1 MPANRRSLVI
11 TNAYGRRLKVIESRV
26 VEQSRRTWQVT
37 GDFDADYAAW
47 FSVMAPAVAAAQA
60 LNLRLTSAYLG
71 AFQSSETGR
80 VVKPPEIPTE
90 PYVGR
95 TRDGRTFE
103 EGWTSPP
110 IKSKVAMA
118 QGATIEE
125 AAKIGFEASSNLIK
139 LDTYAAARNAMAD
152 QIKTN
157 DGIIGYRR
165 VVVGEDERETCGGC
179 LAAAD
184 NDVLMDSEDFAT
196 HAGCDCV
203 AEPVYGD
210 VDDLFQH
217 PSGAERFS
225 RMTAEQKVEA
235 VGLEAAQLLDSDQIA
250 LKDLAGKSPT
260 VLGDDFLTQ
269 RPLVD
274 VT

>member
-1 MPANRRSLVI
+1 VPANRRSLLI
-11 TNAYGRRLKVIESRV
+11 TNAYGQRLKAVEARV
-26 VEQSRRTWQVT
+26 VQQSQRTWQVT

-47 FSVMAPAVAAAQA
+47 FEVMAPAVSAAQA
-60 LNLRLTSAYLG
+60 LNLRLTAAYLG
-71 AFQSSETGR
+71 AFQSSETRR
-80 VVKPPEIPTE
+80 VVNPPRIDPE

-103 EGWTSPP
+103 EGWSSPP

-118 QGATIEE
+118 EGRTIQE
-125 AAKIGFEASSNLIK
+125 AADIGLDAASNLVR
-139 LDTYAAARNAMAD
+139 LDTYAAARNAMTD
-152 QIKTN
+152 QIRAS

-165 VVVGEDERETCGGC
+165 VSQGETSCGGC
-179 LAAAD
+179 LAAE
-184 NDVLMDSEDFAT
+184 NGDVLLDSEDFAT

-210 VDDLFQH
+210 VDDLFKH
-217 PSGAERFS
+217 PTGAERYS
-225 RMTAEQKVEA
+225 RLSAQEKIEA
-235 VGLEAAQLLDSDQIA
+235 VGLEASQLLDSDQIA
-250 LKDLAGKSPT
+250 LRDLAGQSPT
-260 VLGDDFLTQ
+260 VLGDNFLTQ

>member
-37 GDFDADYAAW
+37 GDFDGDYAAW

-80 VVKPPEIPTE
+80 VVKPPAIPTE

-118 QGATIEE
+118 EGRTIQE
-125 AAKIGFEASSNLIK
+125 AADIGLDAASNLIR

-152 QIKTN
+152 QIKAS

-165 VVVGEDERETCGGC
+165 VSQGETTCGGC
-179 LAAAD
+179 LAAED
-184 NDVLMDSEDFAT
+184 GDVLSDSEDFAT

-210 VDDLFQH
+210 VDDLFKH
-217 PSGAERFS
+217 PTGAERYS
-225 RMTAEQKVEA
+225 RLSTEEKIEA

-250 LKDLAGKSPT
+250 LRDLAGKSPT
-260 VLGDDFLTQ
+260 ALGDDFLTQ
-269 RPLVD
+269 RPLD
-274 VT
+274 AI

>member
-11 TNAYGRRLKVIESRV
+11 TNAYGQRLKVVESRV
-26 VEQSRRTWQVT
+26 LEQSRRTWRVT
-37 GDFDADYAAW
+37 GDFDADYQAW
-47 FSVMAPAVAAAQA
+47 FEVMAPAVAAAQT
-60 LNLRLTSAYLG
+60 LNLRLTAAYLG

-80 VVKPPEIPTE
+80 VVKPPQIDPE
-90 PYVGR
+90 PYVGK

-118 QGATIEE
+118 EGKTIEE
-125 AAKIGFEASSNLIK
+125 AARIGFETSSNLLR

-152 QIKTN
+152 QIKAN

-165 VVVGEDERETCGGC
+165 VSQGETTCGGC
-179 LAAAD
+179 LAAED
-184 NDVLMDSEDFAT
+184 GDVLMDSEDFAT

-210 VDDLFQH
+210 VDDLFKH
-217 PSGAERFS
+217 PTGAERYS
-225 RMTAEQKVEA
+225 RLSTQEKIEA
-235 VGLEAAQLLDSDQIA
+235 AGLAAAQLLDSDQIA
-250 LKDLAGKSPT
+250 LRDLAGKSPT
-260 VLGDDFLTQ
+260 ALGDDFLTQ